1 MRRFLVC
8 LVLFVLVAS
17 AVVALPGEVIPFGSS
32 FYDDIDTL
40 FVLNGQTIPSASR
53 PWTIA
58 EAVNELSKIDP
69 FSLNGTTRNLYDKL
83 LSYVVRDYKA
93 SISLTA
99 DISPEI
105 YAHTNQ
111 DFNTDDWWVYN
122 YEKRNQFAILT
133 LNVATGGFHAH
144 TELNFG
150 LGRAASDDTFATFED
165 ILDSFPVDM
174 TTRKY
179 VVSSKVYSPYF
190 RINFPGSGEAE
201 VTTPTVGWL
210 TYAWKN
216 GSVGFYKSKK
226 EWGKTSIG
234 NYIYDSHISA
244 YNYLSAKFFNQV
256 FSFDYTVMFPSSYL
270 GGSARSYQ
278 VEYKCM
284 FLSHRLQVQIL
295 KNLNLAMS
303 ENVMYWLKDG
313 LEPLFV
319 NPAVFFHNN
328 IQDNMFNA
336 LAHVELEYVPI
347 KGLRIYSQ
355 LGVDQGS
362 IPFFEQVGS
371 EDLAAG
377 ITLGA
382 EYLFPLYGGIAGVN
396 LEGAFVTPSM
406 YRRGGQ
412 YPDFII
418 ADVSTVN
425 MPTDYYTLPFVTAMG
440 FPYSGDTLAVNVGC
454 DFKKNALKCSLSS
467 LFMWKGEQTVVKPKA
482 GKSGLELTGDVTFS
496 VATTATAEYD
506 FILFNRLPSK
516 LMASLSGVYNQS
528 RGFDV
533 QVSLGVSIKA
543 TAALLLNGNRK

>member
-1 MRRFLVC
+1 MRRLVSSLVFLA
-8 LVLFVLVAS
+8 L
-17 AVVALPGEVIPFGSS
+17 AVSFLSALPGEVIPFGSS
-32 FYDDIDTL
+32 FYDDIDML

-58 EAVNELSKIDP
+58 EAENELSKIDVS
-69 FSLNGTTRNLYDKL
+69 SLDGTTRGLYDKV
-83 LSYVVRDYKA
+83 SSCVRRDYEA

-99 DISPEI
+99 DLSPEI
-105 YAHTNQ
+105 YAHTNL
-111 DFNTDDWWVYN
+111 DFSTDDYWVYN
-122 YEKRNQFAILT
+122 YEKRNQFAILA
-133 LNVATGGFHAH
+133 LNAAAGGFHAH
-144 TELNFG
+144 TELSFG
-150 LGRAASDDTFATFED
+150 LGRAGGNDVLKNFED
-165 ILDSFPVDM
+165 NLDSFPVDM

-179 VVSSKVYSPYF
+179 VVSSEIYSPYF
-190 RINFPGSGEAE
+190 RFNFPTTGDAE
-201 VTTPTVGWL
+201 VTTPTIAWL

-216 GSVGFYKSKK
+216 GSIGFYKSKK

-244 YNYLSAKFFNQV
+244 YNYLSAKFFNKI

-270 GGSARSYQ
+270 GGSAKSYQ
-278 VEYKCM
+278 IEYQCL

-319 NPAVFFHNN
+319 NPAVFFHSNV
-328 IQDNMFNA
+328 QDNLFNA
-336 LAHVELEYVPI
+336 LAHVELEYVPV

-362 IPFFEQVGS
+362 IPGFEDAAT

-377 ITLGA
+377 LTIGA
-382 EYLFPLYGGIAGVN
+382 EYLFSLYGGIAGVN

-418 ADVSTVN
+418 ADVSTMN
-425 MPTDYYTLPFVTAMG
+425 TPGDYYTLPFVTAMG
-440 FPYSGDTLAVNVGC
+440 FPYSGDTLAFKVGC
-454 DFKKNALKCSLSS
+454 DYKKNSLKCSLSS
-467 LFMWKGEQTVVKPKA
+467 LLMWKGEQTVVKPKTR
-482 GKSGLELTGDVTFS
+482 KMGLELTGDITFGIS
-496 VATTATAEYD
+496 TSASAEYS
-506 FILFNRLPSK
+506 FVLLNRFPTK
-516 LMASLSGVYNQS
+516 AMATLSGVYNQN
-528 RGFDV
+528 RGFDL
-533 QVSLGVSIKA
+533 QLSLGVSISA
-543 TAALLLNGNRK
+543 VGALTL

>member
-1 MRRFLVC
+1 MRRLGVSFVFAMLAMA
-8 LVLFVLVAS
+8 VLFS
-17 AVVALPGEVIPFGSS
+17 LPGEVIPFGSS
-32 FYDDIDTL
+32 FYDDIDML

-53 PWTIA
+53 PWTVA
-58 EAVNELSKIDP
+58 EAENELSKIDSS
-69 FSLNGTTRNLYDKL
+69 SLNGTTRNLYDKI
-83 LSYVVRDYKA
+83 LSFIKRDYDA
-93 SISLTA
+93 SVSLTV
-99 DISPEI
+99 DLSPEI
-105 YAHTNQ
+105 YVHTNQ

-122 YEKRNQFAILT
+122 YEKRKQFAILN
-133 LNVATGGFHAH
+133 LDAATGGFHAH
-144 TELNFG
+144 MELNFG
-150 LGRAASDDTFATFED
+150 LGRAASNDTLETFD
-165 ILDSFPVDM
+165 HDLDSFPVDM

-179 VVSSKVYSPYF
+179 VVSSGNYSPYF
-190 RINFPGSGEAE
+190 RFNFPKSGEAE
-201 VTTPTVGWL
+201 VTTPTIAWF

-244 YNYLSAKFFNQV
+244 YNYLSAKFFNRI

-270 GGSARSYQ
+270 GGSAKSYQ
-278 VEYKCM
+278 IEYQCL
-284 FLSHRLQVQIL
+284 FLSHRLQIQIL
-295 KNLNLAMS
+295 KNLNLTMS

-319 NPAVFFHNN
+319 NPAVFFHSNV
-328 IQDNMFNA
+328 QDNLFNA

-362 IPFFEQVGS
+362 IPGFEDVAT

-377 ITLGA
+377 LTIGA
-382 EYLFPLYGGIAGVN
+382 EYYFALSGGIAGVN
-396 LEGAFVTPSM
+396 LEGAFVTPAM

-425 MPTDYYTLPFVTAMG
+425 MPNDYYTLPFVTAMG
-440 FPYSGDTLAVNVGC
+440 FPYSGDTLAVKAGC
-454 DFKKNALKCSLSS
+454 DYRIGTLKCSLSS
-467 LFMWKGEQTVVKPKA
+467 LFMWKGELTVTDPKTRIM
-482 GKSGLELTGDVTFS
+482 GFELTGDITFS
-496 VATTATAEYD
+496 NTTSLTAEYG
-506 FILFNRLPSK
+506 FTLFNRFPVKATATIS
-516 LMASLSGVYNQS
+516 SVYNQS

-533 QVSLGVSIKA
+533 QLTLGASIGAK
-543 TAALLLNGNRK
+543 AALTM

>member
-133 LNVATGGFHAH
+133 LNAATGGFHAH

-165 ILDSFPVDM
+165 NLDSFPVDM

-190 RINFPGSGEAE
+190 RFNFPKSGETD
-201 VTTPTVGWL
+201 VTTPTIGWL

-216 GSVGFYKSKK
+216 GSVGFYRSKK

>member
-1 MRRFLVC
+1 MRRFLVV
-8 LVLFVLVAS
+8 LVLFVSVFS

-32 FYDDIDTL
+32 FYDDIDML
-40 FVLNGQTIPSASR
+40 FILNGQTIPSASR
-53 PWTIA
+53 PWTLA
-58 EAVNELSKIDP
+58 EAENELSKIDP
-69 FSLNGTTRNLYDKL
+69 YSLTGITRNLYEKV
-83 LSYVVRDYKA
+83 LSFIRREYKA

-105 YAHTNQ
+105 YVHSNQ

-133 LNVATGGFHAH
+133 LNAATGGFHAH

-150 LGRAASDDTFATFED
+150 LGRAGSDDIFATFEKD
-165 ILDSFPVDM
+165 LDSFPVDM

-179 VVSSKVYSPYF
+179 VVSSELYSPYF
-190 RINFPGSGEAE
+190 RFNFPKSGETE
-201 VTTPTVGWL
+201 VTTPTIGWL

-216 GSVGFYKSKK
+216 GSVGFYRSKK
-226 EWGKTSIG
+226 EWGKTYIG

-244 YNYLSAKFFNQV
+244 YNYLSAKFFNQI

-270 GGSARSYQ
+270 GGSARAYQ
-278 VEYKCM
+278 VEYRCM

-303 ENVMYWLKDG
+303 ENVMYWLRDG

-319 NPAVFFHNN
+319 NPAVFLHNN

-347 KGLRIYSQ
+347 KGLRVYSQ

-377 ITLGA
+377 MTIGA
-382 EYLFPLYGGIAGVN
+382 EYFFPLYGGIAGVN

-406 YRRGGQ
+406 YRRGVQ
-412 YPDFII
+412 NPDFII
-418 ADVSTVN
+418 ADVSSVN
-425 MPTDYYTLPFVTAMG
+425 TPTDYYTLPFVTAMG
-440 FPYSGDTLAVNVGC
+440 FPYSGDTLAVKVGC
-454 DFKKNALKCSLSS
+454 NYKKNSLNCTLSS
-467 LFMWKGEQTVVKPKA
+467 LLMWKGEQTVVKPKA

-506 FILFNRLPSK
+506 FILFNRLPSR
-516 LMASLSGVYNQS
+516 LIASLSGVYNQA

-543 TAALLLNGNRK
+543 TAALLLNDNRK

>member
-165 ILDSFPVDM
+165 NLDSFPVDM

-179 VVSSKVYSPYF
+179 VVSSDVYSPYF

-496 VATTATAEYD
+496 VVTTATAEYD

-516 LMASLSGVYNQS
+516 MIASLSGVYNQS

>member
-8 LVLFVLVAS
+8 LVLYVLVAS

-99 DISPEI
+99 DFSPEI

-133 LNVATGGFHAH
+133 LNAATGGFHAH

-150 LGRAASDDTFATFED
+150 LGRAVSNDTLATFENN
-165 ILDSFPVDM
+165 LDSFPVDM

-179 VVSSKVYSPYF
+179 VVSSEVYSPYF

-201 VTTPTVGWL
+201 VTTPTIGWL

-244 YNYLSAKFFNQV
+244 YNYLSAKFFNQI

-270 GGSARSYQ
+270 GGSAKSYEI
-278 VEYKCM
+278 EYQCI

-303 ENVMYWLKDG
+303 ENVMYWLKGG
-313 LEPLFV
+313 LEPLFI
-319 NPAVFFHNN
+319 NPAVFFHSNV
-328 IQDNMFNA
+328 QDNLFNA

-347 KGLRIYSQ
+347 NGLRIYSQ

-362 IPFFEQVGS
+362 IPGFEDVATEDFAVGLTVGS
-371 EDLAAG
+371 
-377 ITLGA
+377 
-382 EYLFPLYGGIAGVN
+382 EYLFPFNDGIASVI
-396 LEGAFVTPSM
+396 LEGAFVTPAM

-418 ADVSTVN
+418 ADVSTLN

-440 FPYSGDTLAVNVGC
+440 FPFSGDTLAVNVGC
-454 DFKKNALKCSLSS
+454 DYKKNALKCSISS
-467 LFMWKGEQTVVKPKA
+467 LFMWKGEQSVVKPKTR
-482 GKSGLELTGDVTFS
+482 KMGLELTGDITFGMSTS
-496 VATTATAEYD
+496 VSAEYSLILLDRFPTKATAT
-506 FILFNRLPSK
+506 
-516 LMASLSGVYNQS
+516 LSGVYNQV
-528 RGFDV
+528 RGFDL
-533 QVSLGVSIKA
+533 QLSLGVSMSA
-543 TAALLLNGNRK
+543 EGRLVL